1 MSVPQPRT
9 GVRVVRADA
18 APVDVAGLLLTPGA
32 SATRDHSTLVALDDA
47 LAGQV
52 PVRRV
57 DLPRGKAAV
66 ARVRAEAE
74 AFAAELGVPTGRLV
88 VGGRSFGG
96 RMASMAVAEGL
107 DVAGLLL
114 LSYPLHPPGE
124 PENLRT
130 AHLPD
135 VRVPV
140 LAVSGERDPFG
151 SPTDLAHHL
160 TGLGGPWT
168 LALVPGTHAPADRAV
183 VEAVRLWW
191 PEESAAAAP

>member
-1 MSVPQPRT
+1 MATAAPD
-9 GVRVVRADA
+9 VRVVHRGDA
-18 APVDVAGLLLTPGA
+18 PADVAGVLLAPGA
-32 SATRDHSTLVALDDA
+32 SATRDHATLVALDAA
-47 LAGQV
+47 LSPHV

-74 AFAAELGVPTGRLV
+74 AFAAGLGVGTDRLV

-96 RMASMAVAEGL
+96 RMASVAVAEGL
-107 DVAGLLL
+107 PAAGLLL

-124 PENLRT
+124 PARLRT

-151 SPTDLAHHL
+151 TPAELTTHLA
-160 TGLGGPWT
+160 GLGGPWT
-168 LALVPGTHAPADRAV
+168 LALVPGTHAPRDTAV
-183 VEAVRLWW
+183 LAAVRLWW
-191 PEESAAAAP
+191 PSAG

>member
-1 MSVPQPRT
+1 MSVPVPRT
-9 GVRVVRADA
+9 GLRVVRADA

-32 SATRDHSTLVALDDA
+32 SATRDHSTLVALDAA
-47 LAGQV
+47 LAAQV

-57 DLPRGKAAV
+57 DLPRGRAAV

-124 PENLRT
+124 PEKLRT

-151 SPTDLAHHL
+151 SPTELAHHL
-160 TGLGGPWT
+160 AALGGPWT
-168 LALVPGTHAPADRAV
+168 LALVPGTHAPADGAV

-191 PEESAAAAP
+191 PDPAAAAAP